1 MEGLEVKILITG
13 NMGYVGPSVVSW
25 LRSTYPDFELIGL
38 DLGFFAHCLTG
49 AATFPE
55 AQLDRQIF
63 ADVRTVTAE
72 FIVEKIGEIYAVV
85 HLAAISN
92 DPMGNAF
99 EQVTREINFQSSIL
113 LAQISKEIGVKR
125 FIFASSCSVYGITQ
139 EGPRKEDH
147 ELNPLSV
154 YARSKIDAEK
164 GLADLADDGFVIT
177 CLRFAT
183 ACGMSQRVRLDLVV
197 NDFVASAVASNKII
211 ILSDG
216 TPWRPFID
224 VKDMAR
230 AIDWGIGRDI
240 HTGGSFLAI
249 NTGSDEWNYQVKD
262 LAECIAKAMPGVQ
275 VSINKDASPD
285 KRSYQVDFSKFR
297 ELAPRHQPQVSLS
310 DSVRG
315 LKEGLELIKFQNID
329 FRNSS
334 LIRLKV
340 LKDLVRRNQL
350 SKNLEWV
357 CD

>member
-13 NMGYVGPSVVSW
+13 NMGYVGPSVVGW

-55 AQLDRQIF
+55 TQLDRQIF
-63 ADVRTVTAE
+63 TDVRTVTAE
-72 FIVEKIGEIYAVV
+72 SIFEKIGEIYAVV

-99 EQVTREINFQSSIL
+99 EQVTREINFQSSVQ

-125 FIFASSCSVYGITQ
+125 FVFASSCSVYGLTQ
-139 EGPRKEDH
+139 EGPRKEGH

-164 GLADLADDGFVIT
+164 GLADLADDSFVVT

-197 NDFVASAVASNKII
+197 NDFVASAVVSNKIV

-216 TPWRPFID
+216 TPWRPFIH

-230 AIDWGIGRDI
+230 AIDWGISRDVQ
-240 HTGGSFLAI
+240 TGGSFLAI
-249 NTGSDEWNYQVKD
+249 NAGSDEWNYQVKD
-262 LAECIAKAMPGVQ
+262 LAECIAQAIPGAQ
-275 VSINKDASPD
+275 VYTNKDAPPD

-310 DSVRG
+310 DAIRG
-315 LKEGLELIKFQNID
+315 LKEGLELIKFNDID

-340 LKDLVRRNQL
+340 LKDLVRMNQL
-350 SKNLEWV
+350 NKNLEWV
-357 CD
+357 RD